1 MILVNMVLDAQF
13 PFFFLFFRGSFMYKL
28 FDIDCGQ
35 RRNNQLFYQMV
46 YYIVRDISI
55 ILRYQTSKSF
65 KSYI

>member
-1 MILVNMVLDAQF
+1 
-13 PFFFLFFRGSFMYKL
+13 MYKL

-46 YYIVRDISI
+46 YYTVRDISI
-55 ILRYQTSKSF
+55 ILRYQTSKNF